1 MEDKMFYRQ
10 ILADGTVQFLPVSK
24 TTRIEQWVATV
35 EIAGDINLVEVHL
48 VNPTEPMA
56 MLQTKLID
64 ENGCPKGRFL
74 EALIDQ
80 LDAYTYRKEE
90 IRKAKVHFYQANNI
104 PFITVIHDASGIN

>member
-10 ILADGTVQFLPVSK
+10 ILADGTVQFLPVAK

-74 EALIDQ
+74 EALIDR
-80 LDAYTYRKEE
+80 LDAYTENG

>member
-10 ILADGTVQFLPVSK
+10 ILADGTVQFLPVTK

-56 MLQTKLID
+56 TLQTKLID
-64 ENGCPKGRFL
+64 EKGCPKGKFL
-74 EALIDQ
+74 EALIDR
-80 LDAYTYRKEE
+80 LYAYTEDE
-90 IRKAKVHFYQANNI
+90 IRKAKVHFHQANNI

>member
-64 ENGCPKGRFL
+64 EM
-74 EALIDQ
+74 AAQ
-80 LDAYTYRKEE
+80 
-90 IRKAKVHFYQANNI
+90 KVG
-104 PFITVIHDASGIN
+104 SLRL

>member
-1 MEDKMFYRQ
+1 M
-10 ILADGTVQFLPVSK
+10 LADGTVQFLPVTK

-56 MLQTKLID
+56 TLQTELID
-64 ENGCPKGRFL
+64 EKGCPKGRFL
-74 EALIDQ
+74 EVLIDR
-80 LDAYTYRKEE
+80 LDAYTEDE

-104 PFITVIHDASGIN
+104 LFITVIHNASGIN

>member
-74 EALIDQ
+74 EALIDR
-80 LDAYTYRKEE
+80 LDAYTENE